1 MDISRKELL
10 GCVIAAVVIYGT
22 IGYCS
27 STPTHPSIQE
37 APKAY
42 RYPDPPDN
50 PSPNAPFRQGE
61 PRPLPREEIPTSSG
75 NELEPLNRPNMT
87 MDGEEGIN
95 PWDIEPTEYDLMYED
110 PDLYDFIAD

>member
-1 MDISRKELL
+1 M
-10 GCVIAAVVIYGT
+10 
-22 IGYCS
+22 
-27 STPTHPSIQE
+27 QE

-42 RYPDPPDN
+42 RYPDLPDN

-61 PRPLPREEIPTSSG
+61 PRPLPREEKASPSG
-75 NELEPLNRPNMT
+75 NELAPLNRPNMT

-110 PDLYDFIAD
+110 PDLYDFIADWRLKVHNIPVWVCLSIKSSYLCRVGR